1 MRGFRGFPEAKAE
14 IEWFGFTYSA
24 IMPGGSFFSA
34 LFLLSLPT
42 FINLW
47 AANVII
53 SLLFFL
59 FRRSGG
65 FYYQFV
71 SLHFICLCIGSL
83 LYRRYYVFSSLS
95 ELTCLASLRG
105 NRPTLV

>member
-59 FRRSGG
+59 FRRSAGVLLPVCL
-65 FYYQFV
+65 FALHLLVHWLIIV
-71 SLHFICLCIGSL
+71 SVLLRFLFLSIGVNL
-83 LYRRYYVFSSLS
+83 PCFS
-95 ELTCLASLRG
+95 TGQTGQR
-105 NRPTLV
+105 